1 VRGVLCV
8 WAGLSGHRRRC
19 GLPGTAASVPASCGC
34 ESVDDGVEARGEA
47 FVAVVDP
54 DGFAEVDERGEAVG
68 RQGLKER
75 GTRATHAGNATACEA
90 AREALS
96 ASSAARALGRDS
108 TCRMLD
114 VTGSG
119 RRRRGMATL
128 QSV

>member
-1 VRGVLCV
+1 LCV
-8 WAGLSGHRRRC
+8 WARLSGHRRRC

-75 GTRATHAGNATACEA
+75 VGHAGNATACEA
-90 AREALS
+90 ARQALS
-96 ASSAARALGRDS
+96 ASSAARALGRAS
-108 TCRMLD
+108 TSAPCRMLD